1 MIIYVTG
8 RPDMQK
14 HRVVAWL
21 TQHNFPHGIVSFCDG
36 LTHDPLRQ
44 KAAFLQGLQQEA
56 EVNIVAG
63 YGSTKDISVYSSLGL
78 PPSQIYIVGRAV
90 KKLQSQCQFLSD
102 GYVAH
107 LAQLEAASLAHS
119 PKGTTRPTLGK
130 GSYGCPAPVDFLR
143 KQSQLLRSRGQSQVE
158 REGSGSAQ
166 PRAKTRSV
174 SLKLDSEE

>member
-1 MIIYVTG
+1 M
-8 RPDMQK
+8 
-14 HRVVAWL
+14 
-21 TQHNFPHGIVSFCDG
+21 
-36 LTHDPLRQ
+36 
-44 KAAFLQGLQQEA
+44 
-56 EVNIVAG
+56 
-63 YGSTKDISVYSSLGL
+63 
-78 PPSQIYIVGRAV
+78 
-90 KKLQSQCQFLSD
+90 
-102 GYVAH
+102 AH